1 MKTLSF
7 YLLAFIL
14 PATVFAQKMDKPQID
29 KFTNDTTFFTTT
41 EKIASN
47 KGALSSYAEDIESYM
62 SSKNGAILLHLK
74 IELTTEDHHR
84 FEISPGNSISFKL
97 ADNSIINF
105 SNISYV
111 LAKRES
117 VGPRITGRLCWTG
130 EVTVNVVK
138 GDIAKITSS
147 AATVIRVQTNQGNVD
162 FDVKSKYS
170 DVIKKAFVLILAAK

>member
-1 MKTLSF
+1 YFQMSVFSLSELIYIRSIKPLYCYLVTFLKTIMKTLSF

-29 KFTNDTTFFTTT
+29 KFTNDTTFFTTA

-62 SSKNGAILLHLK
+62 SSKNGVILLHLK

-105 SNISYV
+105 
-111 LAKRES
+111 
-117 VGPRITGRLCWTG
+117 
-130 EVTVNVVK
+130 
-138 GDIAKITSS
+138 
-147 AATVIRVQTNQGNVD
+147 
-162 FDVKSKYS
+162 
-170 DVIKKAFVLILAAK
+170 